1 MNNNRK
7 SFSNKKELIK
17 YLLDA
22 DSNYE
27 EYILEISTKEKVNK

>member
-1 MNNNRK
+1 MTTRK

-22 DSNYE
+22 DSNAE
-27 EYILEISTKEKVNK
+27 EYILDIPLAVINS

>member
-22 DSNYE
+22 DSNCE
-27 EYILEISTKEKVNK
+27 EYILEIPTKEKVNK